1 LDLVLAQSVFTHLPL
16 DLETEWLTSL
26 TASLAPGGVMVLT
39 FHGASFDR
47 FVPDAGHA
55 TLKRDGFLHCNIGLT
70 PGLPDYYQT
79 SFHTEDYIKKEWSRY
94 GEVLAIR
101 EFGFEGQDV
110 AVIQERS

>member
-1 LDLVLAQSVFTHLPL
+1 
-16 DLETEWLTSL
+16 
-26 TASLAPGGVMVLT
+26 MVLT

-110 AVIQERS
+110 AVIQKRS